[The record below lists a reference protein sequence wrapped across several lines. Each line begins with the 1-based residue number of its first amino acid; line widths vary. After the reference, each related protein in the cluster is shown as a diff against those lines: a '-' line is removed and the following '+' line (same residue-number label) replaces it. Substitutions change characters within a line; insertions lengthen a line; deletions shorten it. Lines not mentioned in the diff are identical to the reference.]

1 MKAASNYLTEV
12 RDQYEN
18 LPYPP
23 RDPKDEHKRLL
34 ATWLDD
40 LPMINHYCFGGT
52 QTFDHDFRV
61 LVAGGG
67 TGDGTIY
74 LAEQLRDTNAEIVHL
89 DLSEA
94 SIEVAKRRAEIRE
107 LGNIRWQH
115 ESLLALPELDI
126 GKFDYI
132 NCSGVLH
139 HLADPN
145 AGLQALLSVKKP
157 SGALGIMVYGQYGR
171 TGIYQMQALLKL
183 INVNAKTVDEKLET
197 AKSLL
202 KVLPATNWFQRGKD
216 LHHDHVEFG
225 DAGIYDLLL
234 HSQDRAYTVEE
245 LYGWFNDEL
254 GLNIV
259 FTDVGRGRSPYL
271 PHMLVGPHTPSFLTV
286 IASLPIRQQQ
296 AIAELIGG
304 TLAMHCF
311 YATPSHESVA
321 AYGDLGMIPYFFHES
336 TTGPEMSAFI
346 HKNPGPTLLLN
357 HRQTGVSVS
366 VNPGKYGKFILKYID
381 GKRSFAEIFELVKA
395 EDKFKRLPP
404 TDAELFADFKE
415 LYDFFNSID
424 RMLLKKQ
431 AGLPA

>member
-1 MKAASNYLTEV
+1 M
-12 RDQYEN
+12 
-18 LPYPP
+18 
-23 RDPKDEHKRLL
+23 
-34 ATWLDD
+34 
-40 LPMINHYCFGGT
+40 
-52 QTFDHDFRV
+52 
-61 LVAGGG
+61 
-67 TGDGTIY
+67 
-74 LAEQLRDTNAEIVHL
+74 
-89 DLSEA
+89 
-94 SIEVAKRRAEIRE
+94 
-107 LGNIRWQH
+107 
-115 ESLLALPELDI
+115 
-126 GKFDYI
+126 
-132 NCSGVLH
+132 
-139 HLADPN
+139 
-145 AGLQALLSVKKP
+145 
-157 SGALGIMVYGQYGR
+157 
-171 TGIYQMQALLKL
+171 
-183 INVNAKTVDEKLET
+183 
-197 AKSLL
+197 
-202 KVLPATNWFQRGKD
+202 
-216 LHHDHVEFG
+216 
-225 DAGIYDLLL
+225 
-234 HSQDRAYTVEE
+234 EE

-296 AIAELIGG
+296 AIAELISG